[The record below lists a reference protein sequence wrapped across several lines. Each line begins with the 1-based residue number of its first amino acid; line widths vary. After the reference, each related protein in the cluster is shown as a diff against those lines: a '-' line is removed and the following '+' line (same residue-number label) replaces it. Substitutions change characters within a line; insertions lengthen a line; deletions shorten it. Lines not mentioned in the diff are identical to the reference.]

1 MKSLMHT
8 LHELKEQNPNTR
20 LGGWE
25 GILFSRLMEHPAR
38 PAVKRVERV
47 LSLLAA
53 ADEHLREWHRLLK
66 SSTPAYEDDFLN
78 LHRRTKESEFAY
90 YNAVGQLNRALKRYR
105 WRSVISG
112 DIHGFKEEIEG
123 EAKHDAWEWA
133 IVRMLLDLTKQ
144 PGALSRFRRCSECHR
159 WFYAATAH
167 QQFCGEVCRRRHS
180 SQSPEFKEKR
190 RNYMRERYRPAQ
202 KEMQERSLHQTK
214 VTRKG
219 AN

>member
-1 MKSLMHT
+1 MKLPVHT
-8 LHELKEQNPNTR
+8 LRASRKQDPDTR
-20 LGGWE
+20 SGGWDV
-25 GILFSRLMEHPAR
+25 ILFSQLMEHPTR
-38 PAVKRVERV
+38 PAVKRVETV

-66 SSTPAYEDDFLN
+66 SSTPTYENDFLN

-90 YNAVGQLNRALKRYR
+90 YNAVSQLNRALKKYR

-123 EAKHDAWEWA
+123 EAKQDAWEWA
-133 IVRMLLDLTKQ
+133 IVRRLLEVTKQ

-167 QQFCGEVCRRRHS
+167 QQFCGEDCRRRHA

-202 KEMQERSLHQTK
+202 KEMQERSLRQAN

-219 AN
+219 AK